1 MPTADLTD
9 GRGHQQRGQC
19 FALRKSNSA
28 DEGPVSA
35 HCHGLSDEWGWKG
48 RMVWADQP
56 YYVLVQVCLGGV
68 GPQFTVPEAVW
79 ISPGYS
85 AEELPRVASLSEVG
99 Q

>member
-1 MPTADLTD
+1 MI
-9 GRGHQQRGQC
+9 
-19 FALRKSNSA
+19 
-28 DEGPVSA
+28 
-35 HCHGLSDEWGWKG
+35 
-48 RMVWADQP
+48 WADQP

-68 GPQFTVPEAVW
+68 GPQFTVPEALW